1 MKNKADLSY
10 LSSITNFFISYL
22 SSIANNYISITNYET
37 NMYIFDSSPTL
48 QLKVTLFF
56 KHQTIPNSTSRRGTP
71 FERSCGESHRSLA
84 SKRVAGEHLKGA
96 QPRTNF

>member
-48 QLKVTLFF
+48 QLKVTLFL
-56 KHQTIPNSTSRRGTP
+56 STKPSPTAPLAEAHLSNEVAANLIVRLLQRG
-71 FERSCGESHRSLA
+71 
-84 SKRVAGEHLKGA
+84 
-96 QPRTNF
+96 